1 MGPRDGRFLGEG
13 AEKPGQSERVPI
25 AGGGGM
31 RRSEEARVLEAVVWR
46 KSSRGSPRNW
56 GGAKNGK
63 AEELV

>member
-31 RRSEEARVLEAVVWR
+31 RRSEEARVSEEAVKR
-46 KSSRGSPRNW
+46 KGGGAGPRELGTSRG
-56 GGAKNGK
+56 
-63 AEELV
+63 